1 MKWLLILVFA
11 IILFFT
17 ACKKNNTDTNSENE
31 PVVAA
36 YLIPGHILTVNVY
49 YQKSL
54 SDTAKY
60 GAPITGLQLS
70 VSDGTNNVQL
80 TETAKGTYTYSNLN
94 FLVTGKSYTLQ
105 FKYSG
110 YTVSAN
116 TTIPAAPKN
125 FMESDSVIHLGNPT
139 SGPNAIID
147 TAASL
152 SWSNPDSLY
161 HIAVFI
167 NSDYTSSPI
176 SSGHFGNSG
185 SSNFELNADRTSA
198 AYLTQRTFFYYGIY
212 QVILFTV
219 NPEYINFLK
228 TNTSTSTSQTLTSSY
243 TNINNGFGLFT
254 AMQGD
259 TVKLEDDY

>member
-1 MKWLLILVFA
+1 MKRPLIIIAA

-17 ACKKNNTDTNSENE
+17 ACKKDNTDTSSINE

-36 YLIPGHILTVNVY
+36 YLIPGHMVTVNVY

-60 GAPITGLQLS
+60 GAPITGLQLY
-70 VSDGTNNVQL
+70 VSDGINNVQL
-80 TETAKGTYTYSNLN
+80 TETAKGTYTYSDLN

-116 TTIPAAPKN
+116 TTIPAAPKD
-125 FMESDSVIHLGNPT
+125 FMESDSDIHLGNAT
-139 SGPNAIID
+139 TGPNATID
-147 TAASL
+147 TVGSF

-161 HIAVFI
+161 HIVVFT

-176 SSGHFGNSG
+176 SSGHFGNTG
-185 SSNFELNADRTSA
+185 SSNFELNAERTSA
-198 AYLTQRTFFYYGIY
+198 EYLTQRTFFYYGIY
-212 QVILFTV
+212 QVVLFTV

-228 TNTSTSTSQTLTSSY
+228 TNASTSTSQTLTSSY
-243 TNINNGFGLFT
+243 TNINNGFGIFT

-259 TVKLEDDY
+259 TLKMEIDY